1 VATATSNFTVLG
13 IVLAMNRGL
22 GMQVHAGAIVVGL
35 LPVALLFGVWPAA
48 GVLGIVAV
56 DLVAMHRLLTVQEKR
71 RLVSVI
77 EDYCGK
83 FRRRGRKLRAAT
95 P

>member
-1 VATATSNFTVLG
+1 
-13 IVLAMNRGL
+13 
-22 GMQVHAGAIVVGL
+22 
-35 LPVALLFGVWPAA
+35 VALLFGVWPAA

-56 DLVAMHRLLTVQEKR
+56 DLIAMHRLLTVQEKR

-77 EDYCGK
+77 EDYCAK
-83 FRRRGRKLRAAT
+83 SRRRGRKLRAAT